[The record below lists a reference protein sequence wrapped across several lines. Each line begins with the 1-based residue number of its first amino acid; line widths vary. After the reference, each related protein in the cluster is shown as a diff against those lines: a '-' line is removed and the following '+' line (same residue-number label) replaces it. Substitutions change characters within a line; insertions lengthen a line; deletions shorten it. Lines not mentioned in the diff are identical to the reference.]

1 MIVNIYIQ
9 SSIKGPAKRSGIVGF
24 VIEAEGRSDR
34 TITQFGRVSDVAE
47 NESYLIALKYALKR
61 LTKPCELVIW
71 MDNTYISSAFEQNW
85 IEKWKENDWKN
96 ARGNQV
102 SQNWKETLILLN
114 GRDILFRIKEKH
126 EYKTWLTEE
135 VERRAKKNV

>member
-24 VIEAEGRSDR
+24 VIEAEGHSDR

-47 NESYLIALKYALKR
+47 NESYLIAMKYALKR
-61 LTKPCELVIW
+61 LTKPCGLVIW

-85 IEKWKENDWKN
+85 IEKWQENDWKN
-96 ARGNQV
+96 ARGKRV